1 MRREADQ
8 SGLDRRSQE
17 VLEAV
22 VKAYV
27 ESGEPVGSRTVSKL
41 SSERVSAATIRN
53 VMADLEER
61 GLLSQPH
68 TSAGRVPTDLGYRVY
83 VDSLG
88 ARPLGR
94 SEERLIETSLHEQ
107 QTEINAMFTSVSR
120 ILARFSK
127 HLGVV
132 VSPHMARVRLR
143 DIEFVR
149 LGPRRVLVIV
159 VAGSGMLHNKIIQ
172 IADDFDQE
180 WLDKI
185 GRYLTTTFKGLT
197 LPEIRDRILE
207 MMGQEK
213 ALYDQLLGDA
223 LTLGRAGLDP
233 VRGEAGEVFLD
244 GTTNLLAEPEF
255 GRIERLRGL
264 FKTFEEKHELVR
276 VLNSCLEQEP
286 AGVQVF
292 IGSENSSPH
301 MSDCS
306 LVTSSYGL
314 KGQSLGTLGI
324 IGPTRMEYA
333 RAIALVDSVAR
344 LFSQA
349 LSRYPG

>member
-1 MRREADQ
+1 MRREASQ

-27 ESGEPVGSRTVSKL
+27 ESGEPVGSKTVSNL
-41 SSERVSAATIRN
+41 STERVSSATIRN
-53 VMADLEER
+53 VMAELEER

-68 TSAGRVPTDLGYRVY
+68 TSAGRIPTDLGYRVY

-88 ARPLGR
+88 AKPLGR

-107 QTEINAMFTSVSR
+107 QTEANELFTAVSR
-120 ILARFSK
+120 ILAKFSR

-132 VSPHMARVRLR
+132 VSPHMDRVRLR

-149 LGPRRVLVIV
+149 LGPKRVLVIV
-159 VAGSGMLHNKIIQ
+159 VAGSGMLHNKVIQ
-172 IADDFDQE
+172 IEDDFDQE

-185 GRYLTTTFKGLT
+185 GQYLTTTFKGLT

-207 MMGQEK
+207 LMGEEK

-223 LTLGRAGLDP
+223 LRLGRAGLDP
-233 VRGEAGEVFLD
+233 VQSEAGEVFLG

-255 GRIERLRGL
+255 GRIERLRSL
-264 FKTFEEKHELVR
+264 FKTFEEKHELLR
-276 VLNSCLEQEP
+276 VLNICLEQQP

-292 IGSENSSPH
+292 IGSENASPN